1 MRLLTIPLAAG
12 CAAAALL
19 TASPATAAPD
29 QATAASTLVRVSLAV
44 ADKTVPAH
52 SAVVVSGRVRGAD
65 GRPRVKIQER
75 RGGRWVVVAKSATSK
90 QGSYRTTDTVSVG
103 RETIRAVA
111 KVDGAMA
118 VSDKIT
124 VKGSRDVGPRGLDG
138 CEDQLGG
145 FGVPRVTGDR
155 SQPPAYLCRVTDS
168 TEGAAPD
175 ATIVRDGQKMPLSE
189 AFPNGR
195 FDHTIGYALQ
205 YDTAE
210 QSPYW
215 VATYIYGDYQTIP
228 CYKPTSAPSAQR
240 SGLDDPEARV
250 EAAAG
255 GCRADNF
262 LEDPTGIGPEP
273 WDYTGSTLNP
283 PTCTPAGSKDCNR
296 GPYDRGHQSPA
307 GIYQMT
313 ATTNQNSFYMSNM
326 SPQTPGLNQGVWRL
340 VEAYVKDW
348 SMKYGELYVV
358 TGPVGQDLTD
368 RAKNAYGWLPQ
379 WWPLSSTAK
388 CDPTSG
394 GDDCF
399 QYYRI
404 GSKNQIS
411 AGRSYYKLV
420 YAPIQN
426 KAIAFIVDNDA
437 ATARPSDQPQ
447 KDQDRKSDP
456 TQDCN
461 SIQSQPT
468 DPYCAKLIEDSIRTV
483 AEVERATGIEFL
495 YQNVDPA
502 IKTQRSQLSDW

>member
-1 MRLLTIPLAAG
+1 MRRIGTAVVVGGVTAALMTPALAQAAQDQ
-12 CAAAALL
+12 AAAQQGRL
-19 TASPATAAPD
+19 
-29 QATAASTLVRVSLAV
+29 RVSINTV
-44 ADKTVPAH
+44 DRTVPAH
-52 SAVVVSGRVRGAD
+52 SSVVLQGRVRGTQA
-65 GRPRVKIQER
+65 RPTIKIQER
-75 RGGRWVVVAKSATSK
+75 RAGQWVPVARSATSK
-90 QGSYRTTDTVSVG
+90 QGSYRASDTVSVG
-103 RETIRAVA
+103 REVLRAVA
-111 KVDGAMA
+111 QVDGQRA
-118 VSDKIT
+118 VSDTISL
-124 VKGSRDVGPRGLDG
+124 KGATDPGPRGLDG
-138 CEDQLGG
+138 CADQLGG

-168 TEGAAPD
+168 TADAAPD
-175 ATIVRDGQKMPLSE
+175 ATIVRNGQRMPLTE
-189 AFPNGR
+189 AFPNGH

-228 CYKPTSAPSAQR
+228 CYKPTSATAAQR
-240 SGLDDPEARV
+240 TTVADPEV

-255 GCRADNF
+255 GCRADTF

-273 WDYTGSTLNP
+273 WDYSGSSLNP
-283 PTCTPAGSKDCNR
+283 PTCTPAGSKNCNR

-379 WWPLSSTAK
+379 WWPLSSSAK
-388 CDPTSG
+388 CDPTTG
-394 GDDCF
+394 GSDCF

-404 GSKNQIS
+404 GAKNQIS
-411 AGRSYYKLV
+411 AGRGYYKVV

-426 KAIAFIVDNDA
+426 KAIAFILDNDA

-447 KDQDRKSDP
+447 KDQDRQSDP

-461 SIQSQPT
+461 SIQAEPT
-468 DPYCAKLIEDSIRTV
+468 DPYCAELINASVRTV